1 MTLRNSVIRLYG
13 IPSRWRALLA
23 TIKTTLVLDEK
34 IWSEFRRFVEEAYGT
49 TRKMSAGVEEAL
61 RSFTPAAVLEA
72 FASNAGIVLDS
83 YPSSQEIVSHRP
95 KVRASTA
102 RTIRRMRDERK
113 KRVS

>member
-1 MTLRNSVIRLYG
+1 LYG

-23 TIKTTLVLDEK
+23 TVKTTLVLDEK

-61 RSFTPAAVLEA
+61 RSFTPVAVLEA
-72 FASNAGIVLDS
+72 FASSAGIVLDS
-83 YPSSQEIVSHRP
+83 YPSSQEIISHRP
-95 KVRASTA
+95 KVRVSTA
-102 RTIRRMRDERK
+102 KTIRRMRDERK

>member
-1 MTLRNSVIRLYG
+1 
-13 IPSRWRALLA
+13 LA
-23 TIKTTLVLDEK
+23 TAKVTLIFDEK
-34 IWSEFRRFVEEAYGT
+34 VWSEFRRFVEETYGT
-49 TRKMSAGVEEAL
+49 TRKTSAAVEEAL

-83 YPSSQEIVSHRP
+83 YPSSQEIVSHRA

-102 RTIRRMRDERK
+102 KTIRRMRDERK